1 MILMLLVDNYQLI
14 KMINSTLKYFENN
27 LDINPTIGVVLGSG
41 LGKLSEYLEN
51 KKIIKYS
58 EIPSFIDTTI
68 DGHKG
73 EFIVGNIPGFK
84 QNIIFAN
91 GRFHYYEG
99 LSYDKVHIIID
110 IFHGLGCRNVIITN
124 SSGCLIPQWSPGD
137 IMIIDSHIDCTFRH
151 SPTQIEKK
159 MERDIIIRS

>member
-58 EIPSFIDTTI
+58 EIPYVYFM
-68 DGHKG
+68 
-73 EFIVGNIPGFK
+73 VP
-84 QNIIFAN
+84 
-91 GRFHYYEG
+91 
-99 LSYDKVHIIID
+99 
-110 IFHGLGCRNVIITN
+110 
-124 SSGCLIPQWSPGD
+124 
-137 IMIIDSHIDCTFRH
+137 
-151 SPTQIEKK
+151 
-159 MERDIIIRS
+159 